1 MDLRLS
7 DEQEAARRLARNFA
21 EREIAPRVLDYQRTS
36 AMPFDLVRQMAE
48 IGLLGGMVPT
58 EYGGSGM
65 DHITFAVCQEE
76 ISRVDHS
83 LGQVMANPS
92 GMAGTALLRFG
103 SEEQRQRFLVP
114 MVRGEAFMGIGIT
127 EPHSGTDAAR
137 VETRAV
143 RQGDHYAL
151 NGTKV
156 FVSFSDLAASFV
168 TFATTDPAAGHD
180 GVSAFV
186 VERGLPGFTTRRFH
200 DVMFSQVTARGEL
213 SFQDCLVPAD
223 NVLGSEGQGFR
234 VMTSA
239 INHGRLSVAS
249 RMTGLAQGCLD
260 AALRYARERIVFG
273 QPIGRF
279 QLVQGM
285 LADMLI
291 GVRTSRLLYLELGWL
306 LDQGKTRL
314 AMESAAAKLYAS
326 DVAFRVATNAV
337 QIHGAYGLT
346 AEYGLERRF
355 RDAKA
360 YQIGEGNNEF
370 LRQLVAEFALG
381 FRGRSGVSG
390 EESGAT

>member
-1 MDLRLS
+1 MLLRLT
-7 DEQEAARRLARNFA
+7 DEQEAARRLARDFA
-21 EREIAPRVLDYQRTS
+21 EREIAPRVLDYQRT
-36 AMPFDLVRQMAE
+36 ATMPLDIVRRMAE
-48 IGLLGGMVPT
+48 VGLLGGMIPP

-65 DHITFAVCQEE
+65 DHVTFAVCQEE

-83 LGQVMANPS
+83 MGQVMANPS

-103 SEEQRQRFLVP
+103 TEAQRQRYLVP
-114 MVRGEAFMGIGIT
+114 LVRGEAFMGIGIT
-127 EPHSGTDAAR
+127 EPHSGTEAAR
-137 VETRAV
+137 VETRAI
-143 RQGDHYAL
+143 RRGDHYVL
-151 NGTKV
+151 TGTKV

-168 TFATTDPAAGHD
+168 TFATTDPAAGRR
-180 GVSAFV
+180 GVSAFI
-186 VERGLPGFTTRRFH
+186 VERDFAGFAARRF
-200 DVMFSQVTARGEL
+200 DQVMFSQVTARGEL
-213 SFQDCLVPAD
+213 SFVDCIVPAD
-223 NVLGSEGQGFR
+223 NLLGGEGQGFR

-239 INHGRLSVAS
+239 LNHGRLAVAS

-291 GVRTSRLLYLELGWL
+291 GVRTSRLLYLDLAWL
-306 LDQGKTRL
+306 LDQGRTHL
-314 AMESAAAKLYAS
+314 PMESAAAKLYAS
-326 DVAFRVATNAV
+326 DVAFRVATHAV

-346 AEYGLERRF
+346 AEYGVERRF

-381 FRGRSGVSG
+381 FRGRSGT
-390 EESGAT
+390 EPRESAT

>member
-7 DEQEAARRLARNFA
+7 AEQRAAQELARTFA
-21 EREIAPRVLDYQRTS
+21 EREIAPRVLEYQRTQT
-36 AMPFDLVRQMAE
+36 MPHDIVRRMAE
-48 IGLLGGMVPT
+48 VGLLGGMIPL
-58 EYGGSGM
+58 EYGGSAM
-65 DHITFAVCQEE
+65 DHLTFAICQEE
-76 ISRVDHS
+76 ISRVDHA

-103 SEEQRQRFLVP
+103 TEEQRQRFLVP
-114 MVRGEAFMGIGIT
+114 LARGETFMGIGIT
-127 EPHSGTDAAR
+127 EPHSGTEAAK

-143 RQGDHYAL
+143 RQGDHYVL

-156 FVSFSDLAASFV
+156 FVSFSDLASSFV
-168 TFATTDPAAGHD
+168 TFATTDPAAGRR
-180 GVSAFV
+180 GVTAFI
-186 VERGLPGFTTRRFH
+186 VERGSPGFTTRRFT

-213 SFQDCLVPAD
+213 TFQDCLVPAA
-223 NVLGSEGQGFR
+223 NVLGGEGRGFH
-234 VMTSA
+234 VMTCA
-239 INHGRLSVAS
+239 LNHGRLAVAS

-285 LADMLI
+285 LTDMLI
-291 GVRTSRLLYLELGWL
+291 GVRTSRLLYWELAWL
-306 LDQGKTRL
+306 LDQGNTRL
-314 AMESAAAKLYAS
+314 PMESAAAKLYAS
-326 DVAFRVATNAV
+326 DVAFRVATHAV

-346 AEYGLERRF
+346 AAYGVERRF

-370 LRQLVAEFALG
+370 LRQLIAEFALG
-381 FRGRSGVSG
+381 FRDAGR
-390 EESGAT
+390 AAD